1 MSALASSTS
10 IDSHA
15 KIVNL
20 LQNTYQDCTSGFG
33 ADRTDEDVD
42 VMNLQYGEV
51 TYAGM
56 EPLFTALKLQ
66 PDDVFYDLGCGTGK
80 LVLYVALRRQW
91 AAQTGRSVGLE
102 VGERRLQTAKM
113 VYDRIQT
120 KLGHQAPD
128 VSMQLQDISR
138 FRYSDASV
146 VVLTNLCMDAG
157 IVNRTVDNLL
167 RCPSFK
173 RIVCITPLVSPRLK
187 LASSVQVSCTWCKM
201 SSWHVYDVISAEQ
214 FAFMRRPPAP
224 APCIR
229 VRSKPALPRA
239 VSIGG
244 SRRVKPTPP
253 GAASPLA
260 MKDAAGS
267 GCKLSLPA
275 LSLVEASSVTPI
287 KVL

>member
-1 MSALASSTS
+1 MSAQATS

-80 LVLYVALRRQW
+80 LVLYVALRRQA
-91 AAQTGRSVGLE
+91 AAQKGRCVGLE

-113 VYDRIQT
+113 VCDRIET
-120 KLGHQAPD
+120 KLGHSPD

-138 FRYSDASV
+138 VRYSDASV

-187 LASSVQVSCTWCKM
+187 LVSSVQVSCTWCKM

-214 FAFMRRPPAP
+214 FAIMRRPPAP

-229 VRSKPALPRA
+229 VRSKPALPRTA
-239 VSIGG
+239 SMGG
-244 SRRVKPTPP
+244 SRRVKPIAP
-253 GAASPLA
+253 GAANPFA
-260 MKDAAGS
+260 IRDAASS
-267 GCKLSLPA
+267 GCNLSLPA
-275 LSLVEASSVTPI
+275 LSFVEGSSVTPI